1 MSTSFARS
9 LRQQATPAEARF
21 WVLLYT
27 FRQAGWHFRRQAPIG
42 PYITDFACKR
52 AGLIFEIDGDSHYSD
67 EGLAADSLRTAYLQS
82 RGYRVFRF
90 TNGDVMTNPEGVF
103 DVVND
108 ILQRKTP
115 S

>member
-67 EGLAADSLRTAYLQS
+67 EGLPQTAYARHICNLEVT
-82 RGYRVFRF
+82 GYS
-90 TNGDVMTNPEGVF
+90 GSPMAM
-103 DVVND
+103 
-108 ILQRKTP
+108 
-115 S
+115 